1 MAATSGPTAR
11 HVVLVLVDAMRADR
25 LGAYGGQAGTP
36 TMDGLAR
43 RGVVFA
49 NACAQ
54 APSTRPSVSS
64 LMTGLY
70 PSQHGIVDRIVSKT
84 RREVTVAGLDAS
96 LPMLAQVLAD
106 AGVTTAA
113 FLGGNANVKPVFGLT
128 RGFGHVEWRPTTD
141 GTVLVGDF
149 AAWANAGHAGPTFSY
164 LHFMDVHH
172 PLPME
177 IIPGRLDDG
186 IDVDTTD
193 RSIEELVDCYDD
205 AVALVDRHIGH
216 VLNALGA
223 AGMRSDAMVVVT
235 ADHGEELLEHGA
247 MLAHGRTLYREL
259 VHVPLLMCLPG
270 DEYAGTVDR
279 SPVQLIDLFPTVLNA
294 LGQPPVAL
302 PGRSLLAS
310 LGAGYI
316 ASDRPAFSELHRR
329 DHYSQSV
336 TTATH
341 QLVVTYVFAEG
352 GACLAQD
359 IQPGARV
366 RVKGQP
372 VRGGRFLAT
381 KIGLSANRVTKMR
394 GTLEEVDTRGGNA
407 KMLGVRF
414 AIDPNATWTDL
425 YDCAHPLT
433 TLVAG
438 TRLSV
443 HLGSPGADGWTAVGA
458 AERKPGGK
466 SKLEG
471 PVESVVRDAEM
482 LVLRVLGVDVEV
494 PPDMHVLGRSGEARA
509 HHDKAGA
516 LQRMLSAEFVDRR
529 VELFELAGDP
539 HQRRSIVD
547 ERPDLAQELEGQ
559 LAAWTEWMSSRVTS
573 ADASVDVDPETL
585 DQLRRMGYLE

>member
-1 MAATSGPTAR
+1 
-11 HVVLVLVDAMRADR
+11 
-25 LGAYGGQAGTP
+25 
-36 TMDGLAR
+36 MDGLAR

-70 PSQHGIVDRIVSKT
+70 PSQHGIVDRIVSQP
-84 RREVTVAGLDAS
+84 RGEVTVAGLDAS

-106 AGVTTAA
+106 AGVATAA

-141 GTVLVGDF
+141 GTVLVEDF
-149 AAWANAGHAGPTFSY
+149 AAWANAGHEGPTFSY

-193 RSIEELVDCYDD
+193 RSIDELVDYYDA
-205 AVALVDRHIGH
+205 AVALVDGHIGH
-216 VLNALGA
+216 VLDALGA
-223 AGMRSDAMVVVT
+223 AGMRSDSMVIVT
-235 ADHGEELLEHGA
+235 ADHGEEMLEHGA

-259 VHVPLLMCLPG
+259 VHVPLLMLLPG
-270 DEYAGTVDR
+270 DKHAGAVDR
-279 SPVQLIDLFPTVLNA
+279 SPVQLIDLFPTVLDV
-294 LGQPPVAL
+294 LGQPPLAL

-310 LGAGYI
+310 LGASST

-341 QLVVTYVFAEG
+341 QLVVTYVFTEG
-352 GACLAQD
+352 AACLAQD

-372 VRGGRFLAT
+372 IRGGRFLAT
-381 KIGLSANRVTKMR
+381 KIGLSADRVTKMR
-394 GTLEEVDTRGGNA
+394 STVEAVDPGAGTAT
-407 KMLGVRF
+407 MLGVRF
-414 AIDPNATWTDL
+414 VLDPDATWTDL
-425 YDCAHPLT
+425 YDRAHPLP

-443 HLGSPGADGWTAVGA
+443 RLGIPGADGWTAVGG

-471 PVESVVRDAEM
+471 PVESVVRDADV
-482 LVLRVLGVDVEV
+482 LVLRILGVDVEA
-494 PPDMHVLGRSGEARA
+494 PPDMHVQGRSGAAGTR
-509 HHDKAGA
+509 HDKAGA

-529 VELFELAGDP
+529 VELFELGGDP
-539 HQRRSIVD
+539 RQERSIVD
-547 ERPDLAQELEGQ
+547 DRPDVAQELEGR

-573 ADASVDVDPETL
+573 TDASVDVDPETL